1 MSTKET
7 NPKDAI
13 GCKKPPMSVLPWPVL
28 YEVGV
33 GMLEG
38 ACKYRR
44 HNYRRVG
51 VRASIYFDATMRHMA
66 LWWEG
71 EDLDP
76 DSGLSHITKAIAG
89 LVVLRDAQM
98 RDMVTDDRPPRFDN
112 DPGRIKWM
120 ELMQDK
126 VDNVLAKYPKPL
138 PPHVELKET
147 EYAFQKLD
155 VPPGG
160 DVGRFDSAQVKDVKE
175 EAVKAIFQQGP
186 PMDGQ
191 RPLITI
197 EKEESGAP
205 VSDISARAL
214 NKDDVF
220 TCREGTFKVTEQVR
234 DNDAVYAVERLA
246 DGSYARDSWLFPG
259 NYRVEFKGA
268 GK

>member
-44 HNYRRVG
+44 HNYRAVG

-112 DPGRIKWM
+112 APSRIKWM

-126 VDNVLAKYPKPL
+126 VDNVLAKYPEPL
-138 PPHVELKET
+138 PPHT
-147 EYAFQKLD
+147 EEGNDFI
-155 VPPGG
+155 P
-160 DVGRFDSAQVKDVKE
+160 
-175 EAVKAIFQQGP
+175 
-186 PMDGQ
+186 DG
-191 RPLITI
+191 LEITMRAG
-197 EKEESGAP
+197 ERAP
-205 VSDISARAL
+205 VSDIAAHSL

-220 TCREGTFKVTEQVR
+220 TCREGTFKVTEQGP
-234 DNDAVYAVERLA
+234 AVYAVERLA
-246 DGSYARDSWLFPG
+246 DGSYARDRWSFPG